1 MTAQRILTHACAA
14 LIMSVAFAACS
25 DDGGP
30 DAGFD
35 RRTMLTPSSTNLIK
49 PGYDSLALTVTAL
62 ATATDAFVASP
73 SVVTLEPVRAAWKA
87 AHSAWQ
93 WVQMYD
99 FGPAES
105 SSGTLFQTIG
115 TFPVDV
121 AKLEAYVQNADTTF
135 ANFDR
140 NTRGFAGCEYLL
152 YSDPD
157 PTLVVAAFSLQLSR
171 GMYLRSVV
179 RDIKTRVDT
188 AQAAWNGSY
197 GTSFAA
203 DNTTSAGSSIS
214 MLFNGFS
221 QSYEILKNYKV
232 ALPAGL
238 RAGQTQPQP
247 SATDAYFS
255 ETSLTA
261 LRTHLNAVIGQWRG
275 TKRNGM
281 DDVGFVEYLN
291 SVSGGPQ
298 LVAETEMQITATIA
312 ALDALDQQQSIAGN
326 ILQYPDRVS
335 ALMTELQK
343 LTRFFKSEMSSRLGI
358 AITYASGDGD

>member
-1 MTAQRILTHACAA
+1 MTTQRILVRVCAA
-14 LIMSVAFAACS
+14 LILSVALVACS
-25 DDGGP
+25 EDGGP

-35 RRTMLTPSSTNLIK
+35 RRTMLSPTATNLIQ
-49 PGYDSLALTVTAL
+49 PGYDSLVAAVSALS
-62 ATATDAFVASP
+62 ATTEAFVATP
-73 SVVTLEPVRAAWKA
+73 SVATLEPVRAAWKA
-87 AHSAWQ
+87 SHNAWQ

-105 SSGTLFQTIG
+105 TTGTLFQTIG

-121 AKLEAYVQNADTTF
+121 AKLEAYVQNADTSF

-179 RDIKTRVDT
+179 RDIKKRVDST
-188 AQAAWNGSY
+188 HGVWASTY
-197 GTSFAA
+197 GATFAA
-203 DNTTSAGSSIS
+203 DNSTSAGSSIS
-214 MLFNGFS
+214 LLFNGFS

-261 LRTHLNAVIGQWRG
+261 LRTHLDAVVGLWRG

-291 SVSGGPQ
+291 AVSGGKE
-298 LVAETEMQITATIA
+298 LVAETEAQITATYA
-312 ALDALDQQQSIAGN
+312 ALNALDQQQSLAAN
-326 ILQYPDRVS
+326 ILQHPDRVA